1 MGRVR
6 MRVVLRV
13 RVGLRVRVRMR
24 VRLRVVLRVRVR
36 PAPLVVRGRRAR
48 GRFSSSGWRRRAPL
62 WGRSRGRRGVVGYG
76 RVQLG

>member
-13 RVGLRVRVRMR
+13 RVGLRV
-24 VRLRVVLRVRVR
+24 RVRVR

>member
-1 MGRVR
+1 

-13 RVGLRVRVRMR
+13 RVGLRV
-24 VRLRVVLRVRVR
+24 RVRVR

>member
-13 RVGLRVRVRMR
+13 RVRVGLRV
-24 VRLRVVLRVRVR
+24 RVRVR